1 MRSRA
6 LVLALALLPFCGGV
20 QAFEF
25 DYFGITGSLKSRVS
39 TGVVMRLEPQDINLI
54 GKQSVPGQQ
63 NLCPDTCISLNNDP
77 EPNLRLVRAAGAF
90 SGVNADDG
98 VLNYQQYDIV
108 AATNKLTTDLSI
120 NWKDV
125 LFRVKGVG
133 FYDPL
138 NNKYDERHTDT
149 TFQNAT
155 SPRPDKISR
164 EYAFGANLLDAYI
177 QYSFEWVGDRRASI
191 SIGQQSVRWG
201 ESTLVALNSLSEINP
216 PNAALF
222 RMPGVDIGEIFQ
234 PVPVILLSTDLFEGL
249 TTEIVYQ
256 FGWKPVVADPRGS
269 FFADND
275 LIGGDYAMISL
286 GQFGEDPFRR
296 ETAHG
301 QYNTIGAVSSTSATT
316 YLLSPNTPPSG
327 GQYGFKLNYFAKD
340 LNDGTEFGFYFLNYH
355 SRFPYGSVFA
365 TNDSCARDSLN
376 AAAAA
381 VDCLGFNGTLNPV
394 GGGEPLPLDTFK
406 AYLDYPE
413 DVKMFG
419 VSFNTTAFGWS
430 FAGEY
435 SFRPNLPLQ
444 VHLTDVIFTALQPA
458 LPANDIHND
467 PTALSQN
474 PLADALLGVLGV
486 IPNDPL
492 DPNGNTAET
501 LARLGT
507 SVFPGADTAVP
518 SFLKAYRGLGR
529 INANQ
534 LILGYERMKVGQFD
548 FTGIKAISENPLGAD
563 QIIFIGE
570 VGGTSVFDM
579 PDISVLQFEGGG
591 PNRTHAG
598 PGADGTGDTSV
609 NTGRLN
615 PTQQTDGFATEF
627 AWGVR
632 SITRLEYNDVVF
644 GWNFMPTLIAAW
656 DIGGIA
662 PFPIQNF
669 VEDRKEF
676 SVGTDINFS
685 ESFSG
690 RAVYQIFTGGG
701 RHNTRVDRD
710 NLSLSLSYTF

>member
-1 MRSRA
+1 MRLRT
-6 LVLALALLPFCGGV
+6 LLWAWFVWSLGGTA

-25 DYFGITGSLKSRVS
+25 DFGSFNGSLKSRIS
-39 TGVVMRLEPQDINLI
+39 TGIAMRLEPQDVNLI

-63 NLCPDTCISLNNDP
+63 NLCLDTCISINGDP

-108 AATNKLTTDLSI
+108 AASNKITSDLTV

-125 LFRVKGVG
+125 LFRVKGVA

-138 NNKYDERHTDT
+138 NYQYEERHPDT
-149 TFQNAT
+149 SFQAAT
-155 SPRPDKISR
+155 STRPDKLSR
-164 EYAFGANLLDAYI
+164 DFAFGVNLLDAYM
-177 QYSFEWVGDRRASI
+177 QYSFEWFGDRRAAL
-191 SIGQQSVRWG
+191 SIGQQTVRWG
-201 ESTLVALNSLSEINP
+201 ESTLVALNSISEINP

-234 PVPVILLSTDLFEGL
+234 PVPVILLSSDLFEGL
-249 TTEIVYQ
+249 TGELVYQ
-256 FGWKPVVADPRGS
+256 FGWKPVVPDPRGS

-275 LIGGDYAMISL
+275 LIGGDFAMISL

-296 ETAHG
+296 NKVHG
-301 QYNTIGAVSSTSATT
+301 QYDTVGAISNTSGTT
-316 YLLSPNTPPSG
+316 YLLPPNEPPG
-327 GQYGFKLNYFAKD
+327 GKQFGFRLNYFAKD

-355 SRFPYGSVFA
+355 SRFPYAAAFA

-376 AAAAA
+376 AAAAV
-381 VDCLGFNGTLNPV
+381 VDCQGFNGSLNPLPPDPAR
-394 GGGEPLPLDTFK
+394 EPLPIDTFT

-413 DVKMFG
+413 DIQMYG
-419 VSFNTTAFGWS
+419 ASFNTTGFGWS

-444 VHLTDVIFTALQPA
+444 VHLSDVIFAALQPA
-458 LPANDIHND
+458 FPANDVRND
-467 PTALSQN
+467 PTGLSQN
-474 PLADALLGVLGV
+474 PLADALLNVLGF
-486 IPNDPL
+486 IPADQ
-492 DPNGNTAET
+492 AET
-501 LARLGT
+501 VARLGT
-507 SVFPGADTAVP
+507 SVFPGAETAVP
-518 SFLKAYRGLGR
+518 SFLAKYRGLGR

-534 LILGYERMKVGQFD
+534 QILGYERMMVGQFD
-548 FTGIKAISENPLGAD
+548 FTAIKAISENPLGAD

-570 VGGTSVFDM
+570 VGGTMVFNM
-579 PDISVLQFEGGG
+579 PDTSVLQFEGGG

-598 PGADGTGDTSV
+598 PGADGTGDTAL

-615 PTQQTDGFATEF
+615 PTQQTNGFADEF
-627 AWGVR
+627 AWGLR
-632 SITRLEYNDVVF
+632 NITRFEYNDVVF

-656 DIGGIA
+656 DIDGIA

-669 VEDRKEF
+669 VEGRKEF
-676 SVGTDINFS
+676 AVGTEISFS
-685 ESFSG
+685 ESLSG

-710 NLSLSLSYTF
+710 NLSLSISYTF